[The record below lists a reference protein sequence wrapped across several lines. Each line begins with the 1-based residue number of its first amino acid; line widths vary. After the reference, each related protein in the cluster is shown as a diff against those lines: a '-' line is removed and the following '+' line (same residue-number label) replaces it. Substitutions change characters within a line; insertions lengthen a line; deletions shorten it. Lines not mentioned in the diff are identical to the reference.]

1 MPNYAIGVGLDGT
14 ATYCTTR
21 GGGKGVGI
29 RDSPEWR
36 GRVGLCLGRGQS
48 SVR

>member
-36 GRVGLCLGRGQS
+36 EGGIVPGKRAEFG
-48 SVR
+48 